1 MWGNEPSHPKWT
13 FILRV
18 GVPNGLLNIQ
28 RAITKVRTQW
38 IEAFFISLERSWN
51 VDVWNGLIWPIWN
64 TNYGQKKGQES
75 NWQFDSRPLKVKNY
89 HDFLMCRWCATYCW
103 KDLDKGYNFV
113 LDLIAI
119 KGLHAKL
126 WAHKVVESQL
136 WEFRDSHLGGPK
148 QNVIWMW
155 ALWKGTKYTIR
166 GKVVDSPSPGDGESC
181 ESEVAHGSS

>member
-1 MWGNEPSHPKWT
+1 MDFRIFTEYWRGQNLLDWNLLYIIEKFLQLRCFKWA
-13 FILRV
+13 R
-18 GVPNGLLNIQ
+18 
-28 RAITKVRTQW
+28 ITR
-38 IEAFFISLERSWN
+38 L
-51 VDVWNGLIWPIWN
+51 DIWN
-64 TNYGQKKGQES
+64 TSYGQMKGRES
-75 NWQFDSRPLKVKNY
+75 NWLFDSSPLKVKNWPN
-89 HDFLMCRWCATYCW
+89 FLVCRCCATYCW
-103 KDLDKGYNFV
+103 KAFDKGYNFV